1 MTYEMDEFIK
11 LTEYNWAFWIAGFFA
26 LFEFFKWGWSA
37 IEWIISK
44 FGIETKGMRKRREQG
59 ELLLKTAENLVELQ
73 KKHNNDNAECVKHD
87 ELIREDLKNLTDTVN
102 NLAIKFE
109 KMQKKNNETKVKE
122 LKDTL
127 INYYNKYR
135 VIGEWSK
142 LEKDAFWELFEDYES
157 RGGNGYIHSI
167 VEPVMRELKEID

>member
-1 MTYEMDEFIK
+1 MDKWIT
-11 LTEYNWAFWIAGFFA
+11 LTEYNWAFWIAGLFA
-26 LFEFFKWGWSA
+26 LFEFFKWLIGA
-37 IEWIISK
+37 GEWLISK
-44 FGIETKGMRKRREQG
+44 FGIETKRTREKRE
-59 ELLLKTAENLVELQ
+59 EHDLLIKTAKNLVELQ
-73 KKHNNDNAECVKHD
+73 EKHNTDNEKCVRHD
-87 ELIREDLKNLTDTVN
+87 ELIREDLKTLTNTVN
-102 NLAIKFE
+102 DLAVKFE

-142 LEKDAFWELFEDYES
+142 LEKDAFWEIFEDYED
-157 RGGNGYIHSI
+157 RGGDGYMHSI